1 LWKATGSISRTR
13 DGLLRAAIPS
23 PIGSCAFVNDLQ
35 RDELDRMLTV
45 HRKIA
50 QSYPR
55 EGAGEGM
62 FIPAESTDAPLT
74 MAMGA
79 AI

>member
-1 LWKATGSISRTR
+1 
-13 DGLLRAAIPS
+13 LLRAAIPS
-23 PIGSCAFVNDLQ
+23 PIGSCIFVNDLQ
-35 RDELDRMLTV
+35 RDELDRMLAM

-62 FIPAESTDAPLT
+62 FIAAESADAPLT

-79 AI
+79 SV